1 MHHLHDL
8 LVSWGPLGLLLL
20 STIESMGIPNP
31 GGTDAILLVLTIA
44 QPDHAWLFAACAI
57 AGSLA
62 GTAFF
67 YEVTRK
73 GGERILVRYAS
84 TARGARL
91 RTWFQRYGLVT
102 VFIPAL
108 LPIPFLPF
116 KVFAACSG
124 AMCVSRKRF
133 FLVLLAGRIPRYA
146 ALAYLGAKLGEQS
159 GAWVKG
165 HLWHMLVLAV
175 VLSMALYALIRW
187 SDRNRVQLN

>member
-31 GGTDAILLVLTIA
+31 GGTDALLLVLAIA
-44 QPDHAWLFAACAI
+44 QPDRAWLCAACAVV
-57 AGSLA
+57 GSLV

-67 YEVTRK
+67 YELTRK
-73 GGERILVRYAS
+73 GGERVLVRYAS
-84 TARGARL
+84 SGRGARF

-133 FLVLLAGRIPRYA
+133 FLVLVAGRIPRYA
-146 ALAYLGAKLGEQS
+146 ALAYLGAKLGEES

-165 HLWHMLVLAV
+165 HVWHMLALAV